1 MRTHSRLVFR
11 LFSLNAADHYR
22 THCPLCDIEL
32 AQLSSDMPTLTCKQC
47 SRRYLVTARGSS
59 SAAQDLCADPQFEL
73 CAAPDDGFF
82 EDDSALSIGNPGPI
96 DVEGGDGVHRTFSG
110 GTSAHESIILR
121 TRSSVPFCAG
131 EALPAADAIDDALT
145 SKFLLKA
152 TSSGIKAGLAAQP
165 AAPPPDAAACAAE
178 TDPDVSHAEE
188 VLQYL
193 RSFATN
199 EDSDFIPFLHSPSK
213 PMPVDSVRA
222 IIRRAQELF
231 AQEPRVLLVPDE
243 VRVFS
248 DIHGNFKDLLI
259 WQRLFWPDGAA
270 ALQGSVLWLGDYVD
284 RGLNSVEVLLYML
297 AQKVFIRPCSPSLSL
312 FLFHCRRLCTRA
324 AASTAPSAN
333 FVSGQESFQVAHAA
347 RQS

>member
-199 EDSDFIPFLHSPSK
+199 EDSDFIPF
-213 PMPVDSVRA
+213 
-222 IIRRAQELF
+222 
-231 AQEPRVLLVPDE
+231 
-243 VRVFS
+243 
-248 DIHGNFKDLLI
+248 
-259 WQRLFWPDGAA
+259 
-270 ALQGSVLWLGDYVD
+270 
-284 RGLNSVEVLLYML
+284 
-297 AQKVFIRPCSPSLSL
+297 
-312 FLFHCRRLCTRA
+312 CTRP
-324 AASTAPSAN
+324 PSPCP
-333 FVSGQESFQVAHAA
+333 
-347 RQS
+347 